1 MNQLI
6 SINKTED
13 IPSNYQQT
21 PFAKLLEYHNLL
33 KTLNVCEN
41 PELIIG
47 TCVDNR
53 IQLRFPRKFAYTVR
67 AGGANMKY
75 NEFKISYAIAV
86 GNVKYMAL
94 IGHNHCG
101 MSGLNDRK
109 ELFIQGLV
117 NNAGWSK
124 KDAEEH
130 FRKDAPASEIGKE
143 VEFIVSEAIRLQ
155 KLYPE
160 IQFAPLMY
168 DVEENK
174 LFVVKSG
181 HFFDFYQSTKR

>member
-6 SINKTED
+6 SIKKPED

-21 PFAKLLEYHNLL
+21 PIAKLLEYHNLL
-33 KTLNVCEN
+33 KPLNVCEN

-53 IQLRFPRKFAYTVR
+53 ILLRYPRKFAYMVR

-86 GNVKYMAL
+86 GNVKHMAL

-101 MSGLNDRK
+101 MSGLRDRK
-109 ELFIQGLV
+109 EQFIKGLV
-117 NNAGWSK
+117 NNAGWAK

-130 FRKDAPASEIGKE
+130 FIKDAPASEIGKE
-143 VEFIVSEAIRLQ
+143 VDFIVSESTRLQ
-155 KLYPE
+155 KLYPA

-168 DVEENK
+168 DVEK
-174 LFVVKSG
+174 DSLFVVKE
-181 HFFDFYQSTKR
+181 